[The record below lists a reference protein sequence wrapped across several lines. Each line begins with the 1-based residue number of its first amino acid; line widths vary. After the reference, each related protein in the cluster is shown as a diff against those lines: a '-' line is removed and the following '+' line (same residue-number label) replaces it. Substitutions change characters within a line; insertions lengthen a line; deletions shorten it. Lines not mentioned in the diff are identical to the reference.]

1 MREQPESSATV
12 AQLLSRARGRYA
24 AGGEQLEAVA
34 RAAVARV
41 AERGFADAEQRVI
54 AAHVAMAALA
64 AEQLPVAPG
73 RQPLSAD
80 RAHGSTGPAE
90 QALAEHVHARL
101 GPEVLLAV
109 ALRATCEVPAPEA
122 ADALHLTT
130 AELDALEAIARH
142 DAESLTLR
150 FHDELICEPADL
162 AALAS
167 STAVTEAVRRHLHR
181 CRSCR
186 REFHQ
191 RVAHVLGQA
200 GELTL
205 PLPALS
211 TAPAGRTRRV
221 RRALGRPRGRPADHL
236 A

>member
-1 MREQPESSATV
+1 MNAHVDAGATV
-12 AQLLSRARGRYA
+12 ARLLARARGRYA

-34 RAAVARV
+34 RSAVARL
-41 AERGFADAEQRVI
+41 AEHGWAEAEQRVI
-54 AAHVAMAALA
+54 AAHVSMAALA
-64 AEQLPVAPG
+64 AERLPVAPG
-73 RQPLSAD
+73 RRPLIAHRAQDSAE
-80 RAHGSTGPAE
+80 PAE

-101 GPEVLLAV
+101 QPEVLLVV
-109 ALRATCEVPAPEA
+109 ALRATCEVPAHA
-122 ADALHLTT
+122 AAEALHLTT
-130 AELDALEAIARH
+130 AELAVLEAIARH

-150 FHDELICEPADL
+150 YHDELICEPADL

-191 RVAHVLGQA
+191 RVWHVLGQA
-200 GELTL
+200 GGLTL
-205 PLPALS
+205 PLPELS
-211 TAPAGRTRRV
+211 TAPAGRARRM
-221 RRALGRPRGRPADHL
+221 RRALGRPRGRPVDRL